1 MGTHEQFT
9 LDDGKDIAFPTRALI
24 TAADVPMWM
33 ARDDKRGRV
42 VELRLLVKNWASFP
56 DRRFSMIQEAPRRH
70 RWFHRFTSRRRDLPR
85 VAAVVHAL
93 CERDGMDP
101 PAWVWEHRSPKHIAV
116 TDDVSLGTAY
126 GKLLRA
132 DAPDVC
138 SYHRVW
144 FSQAM
149 LESIG
154 VTDSLEHDS

>member
-1 MGTHEQFT
+1 
-9 LDDGKDIAFPTRALI
+9 
-24 TAADVPMWM
+24 M

-56 DRRFSMIQEAPRRH
+56 DKRYSMIQEAPRRS

-93 CERDGMDP
+93 CERDGVDA
-101 PAWVWEHRSPKHIAV
+101 PAWVWEHRSRRHIAI
-116 TDDVSLGTAY
+116 TDDVSLDTAY
-126 GKLLRA
+126 GKSLRA

-154 VTDSLEHDS
+154 VLDA